1 MLKWPK
7 IKKPKLVFFNRN
19 ILDDKSYITAVLTI
33 YISDPKFIFS
43 LFYYSKN
50 KTTKK
55 KLKLL
60 CKTNK
65 LPAIPK

>member
-7 IKKPKLVFFNRN
+7 IKKPKLVFFNRT

-43 LFYYSKN
+43 LFYYSQK
-50 KTTKK
+50 
-55 KLKLL
+55 
-60 CKTNK
+60 
-65 LPAIPK
+65 